1 MTQLPPPLAPLI
13 SYPQFIPY
21 KLVPKPNGKTTK
33 IPLDHRTG
41 AAGDP
46 TDPALWMTFD
56 QCAAYSDKIGF
67 VFTKNDPFFFLDID
81 GAYDAAT
88 GQWSEVANYLVSQ
101 FEGAA
106 VEISQSGTG
115 LHIFGIGHVPE
126 HSCANKPNKLD
137 FFTEQRFCALTGLS
151 IRGDIMTDHSA
162 ALAVNIPFY
171 FPPNA
176 AVTNN
181 TLWTAEP
188 CDEWNG
194 PDDDDELIRRALK
207 SKSMANR
214 FGDKASFKDLFERNE
229 EVLAKCYTDNHGER
243 LYDESCADAAL
254 AQQLAFWTGN
264 DCERIERIM
273 RRSELVR
280 DKWTRDAYVK
290 RTILRAISGQ
300 TSFYNDPK
308 AKEAEPRDLEA
319 EAGDLVTEPGVLR
332 SGTQF
337 MPASGQLEHFK
348 SCVYVSHLHKI
359 LTPSG
364 EMLKPDRFRVRYGG
378 YLFSMDSANDKTS
391 KNAWEVFTES
401 QALHFPKVDRATFRP
416 REEPASIF
424 EDEGLSFVN
433 TYVPCPVKRVEGDA
447 APFYELLAKLL
458 PDDRDRAILLAYM
471 AAVVQYQ
478 GFKFQWCPLIQGV
491 EGNGK
496 TLLTRAVMAAVGKR
510 YTHMPP
516 ANDINNN
523 FNAWILNKTFI
534 GIEDIY
540 SPENPGILEALKPMV
555 TNDYQ
560 SATLK
565 GVDQEM
571 ADICA
576 NFIMNSNYKDAVMKT
591 ANDRRFCI
599 FYTAQQC
606 AQDLIKD
613 GMGPAYMTKLYDW
626 FNNGGSAIITEK
638 LYTYDIPNEFNPAK
652 GSPRAP
658 VTTST
663 AEAIALCLSPVQQE
677 IVEAAEAGRV
687 GFMGGWLSSIHLET
701 LLSDMRVKLSSEKRK
716 KLIADLGY
724 ITHPGLDDGRAC
736 NPVPLDM
743 GRKPRLYIKKGQ
755 SIAQELTSPK
765 DIVNAYVA
773 AQSAHTEAVNDAT
786 FTGGATG

>member
-1 MTQLPPPLAPLI
+1 MTQLPPPLAPLLN
-13 SYPQFIPY
+13 YPQFIPY

-41 AAGDP
+41 DAGDP

-56 QCAAYSDKIGF
+56 QCSAYSDKIGF
-67 VFTKNDPFFFLDID
+67 VFTKDDPFFFLDID

-88 GQWSEVANYLVSQ
+88 GQWSEIANYLVQQ
-101 FEGAA
+101 FNGAA
-106 VEISQSGTG
+106 VEVSQSGKG
-115 LHIFGIGHVPE
+115 LHIFGTGTVPE
-126 HSCANKPNKLD
+126 HSCKYEPLGLELYTDA
-137 FFTEQRFCALTGLS
+137 RFCAMTGNS
-151 IRGDIMTDHSA
+151 AQGDIMSDHSP
-162 ALAVNIPFY
+162 ALSVIAPHY
-171 FPPNA
+171 FPPG
-176 AVTNN
+176 VKLDDTK
-181 TLWTAEP
+181 LWTAEP
-188 CDEWNG
+188 CDDWAG
-194 PDDDDELIRRALK
+194 PTDDDELLRRALK

-214 FGDKASFKDLFERNE
+214 FGDKASFKDLFERNVD
-229 EVLAKCYTDNHGER
+229 VLGKCYPDHDGDRPYGE
-243 LYDESCADAAL
+243 SNADSAI
-254 AQQLAFWTGN
+254 AQHLAFWTGN

-273 RRSELVR
+273 RKSALVR
-280 DKWTRDAYVK
+280 DKWARVDYMK
-290 RTILRAISGQ
+290 RTILKATSGQ

-308 AKEAEPRDLEA
+308 AKEAAPRDLEA

-348 SCVYVSHLHKI
+348 SCVYVSHLHKV

-458 PDDRDRAILLAYM
+458 PDERDRAILLAYM

-478 GFKFQWCPLIQGV
+478 GIKFQWCPLIQGV

-516 ANDINNN
+516 ANDISNN
-523 FNAWILNKTFI
+523 FNAWILNRTFI

-540 SPENPGILEALKPMV
+540 SPENPGILEALKPMI

-591 ANDRRFCI
+591 RNDRRFGI

-606 AQDLIKD
+606 VEDLLRD
-613 GMGPAYMTKLYDW
+613 GMGPEYMSKLYDW
-626 FNNGGSAIITEK
+626 FNNGGSAIITEM
-638 LYTYDIPNEFNPAK
+638 LYTYNIPNEFNPAY
-652 GSPRAP
+652 GGRAP
-658 VTTST
+658 ETTST
-663 AEAIALCLSPVQQE
+663 AEAIELCLSPVQQE

-773 AQSAHTEAVNDAT
+773 AQSAHTEAVNEAA